1 MHFNFLI
8 RRHEILNMNHFND
21 LFFNNFNDF
30 INKHVIL
37 EFFLFSVKKKKKIF
51 NKPFYI
57 IVAIFKHLLS

>member
-37 EFFLFSVKKKKKIF
+37 EFFLFSVKKKKDF
-51 NKPFYI
+51 
-57 IVAIFKHLLS
+57 